1 MGRHFLL
8 IRGFL
13 PAAHNVTVTL
23 TVLDMVK
30 QAAVKESRDGGDG
43 SNIVLVFPSLDEGDQ
58 PGRVQM

>member
-1 MGRHFLL
+1 MQ
-8 IRGFL
+8 GFL

-30 QAAVKESRDGGDG
+30 QAAVKESRDGVDG
-43 SNIVLVFPSLDEGDQ
+43 PNIVLVFPSLDEGDQ